1 MNDEGREL
9 PVFDNHYS
17 NQTLV
22 DTWWE
27 SRWCHNPHTGARLPI
42 SLTGTSEV
50 QQQQDVLRW
59 GPRQHTTYQD
69 HYGRKGWSIP
79 TTTTAMIRPHGL
91 QKELLLSTGEN
102 MYIRGPPTSWDYGAE
117 FRSPS
122 QDDGLC
128 EEGKGSKEDGLLPS
142 IAPLVGKKGQLLCAA
157 TASARSEC
165 LLGEVAR
172 SSSASAM
179 ALRNRGGEDYRNTLY
194 DCLHHFNQPS
204 SHSRFPRSAPRVPLH
219 ENGKSN
225 SLMDMFPNGAI
236 STFPRTLTDTTGAKK
251 QLNAITVEALPDYRR
266 WSQYITTRK
275 VGDLPVELF
284 SFQKNL
290 PPPSLPSG
298 KPLTKGE

>member
-27 SRWCHNPHTGARLPI
+27 SRWCHNSHTGARLPI
-42 SLTGTSEV
+42 SLTGATEV

-69 HYGRKGWSIP
+69 HFGRKGWSIP
-79 TTTTAMIRPHGL
+79 TATTAMIRPHGL

-117 FRSPS
+117 FRPPS

-128 EEGKGSKEDGLLPS
+128 EEGKRPKEESLLPS
-142 IAPLVGKKGQLLCAA
+142 ITPLMGKKGQLLYAA
-157 TASARSEC
+157 TASARSQC
-165 LLGEVAR
+165 LLEDAIR
-172 SSSASAM
+172 STSAGAV

-194 DCLHHFNQPS
+194 DSLHNFIKPS
-204 SHSRFPRSAPRVPLH
+204 AHSRFPRPPPRVPLH
-219 ENGKSN
+219 DTKKSN
-225 SLMDMFPNGAI
+225 SLMDRFPTGAI
-236 STFPRTLTDTTGAKK
+236 STFPRTLTDTTGAKR
-251 QLNAITVEALPDYRR
+251 QLNVITAEALPDYCR
-266 WSQYITTRK
+266 WSQFTTTRK
-275 VGDLPVELF
+275 VGDLPVEHF

-290 PPPSLPSG
+290 PPPSIPRG
-298 KPLTKGE
+298 KGLTKGE